1 MSGEMSETIFVV
13 NQIGSGC
20 YGFPSEPQI
29 DKYGNWC
36 GYGWFRLSESYMPPP
51 GECWEYRLTRK
62 GDIDTD
68 GDPIGWKI
76 VGIGKD
82 GSVLCEKGNGQ
93 RRRYSFGDVAKEQP
107 SGEAWERL
115 LNVVADYVR
124 NVGIVGPRGER
135 IKEAWK
141 AYEAAQSAEPQRPK
155 IVCLCG
161 STRFA
166 KEFADANERE
176 TLAGNIVLSVGCFRR
191 TAPDGQREPM
201 EESVKA
207 ALDVL
212 HKRKIDLADEV
223 LVLNVGGYIGD
234 STRSE
239 IEHARKTGKRV
250 RYLEPGR
257 TPTNDPPLPASTDE
271 PPESQIAIQQGMIER
286 LTKERDEALR
296 ELANERSISD
306 QVIDER
312 NATIAELRSELD
324 ETRTE
329 RHAYKSRLREFCQR
343 LVDMVGAE
351 GPEDVQGMLDKVN
364 AEINRLKQSIDSL
377 SANLADKEGFLNS
390 AGDEIEVLTKE
401 RDEARSELRSLSTI
415 SGQTIA
421 ELRAKLERPEMPECV
436 REFVDAVLLE
446 VPGLFAQ
453 KIAAVRDHYA
463 PPLKFEVGGV
473 YISSDE
479 RSEWELL
486 KIARNGTM
494 LFWGTTSEAVMRTDE
509 SGVSNIGGIKIVKR
523 VR

>member
-1 MSGEMSETIFVV
+1 MSETIWRATD
-13 NQIGSGC
+13 
-20 YGFPSEPQI
+20 I
-29 DKYGNWC
+29 DGACFQFLRHKPEWNGKEFGL
-36 GYGWFRLSESYMPPP
+36 GYGDGASAYTGNDKPPP
-51 GECWEYRLTRK
+51 GECWEYPLMRK
-62 GDIDTD
+62 G
-68 GDPIGWKI
+68 
-76 VGIGKD
+76 
-82 GSVLCEKGNGQ
+82 
-93 RRRYSFGDVAKEQP
+93 EQP

-115 LNVVADYVR
+115 VAACREYRDLMKNDKWYLHPYIAK
-124 NVGIVGPRGER
+124 IVAAFE
-135 IKEAWK
+135 

-286 LTKERDEALR
+286 LTKERDEA
-296 ELANERSISD
+296 
-306 QVIDER
+306 
-312 NATIAELRSELD
+312 
-324 ETRTE
+324 
-329 RHAYKSRLREFCQR
+329 
-343 LVDMVGAE
+343 
-351 GPEDVQGMLDKVN
+351 
-364 AEINRLKQSIDSL
+364 
-377 SANLADKEGFLNS
+377 
-390 AGDEIEVLTKE
+390 
-401 RDEARSELRSLSTI
+401 RSELRSLSTI

-421 ELRAKLERPEMPECV
+421 ELRAKLERPEMPEVV
-436 REFVDAVLLE
+436 RSLIGDIIRE
-446 VPGLFAQ
+446 VPGRFSQA
-453 KIAAVRDHYA
+453 IAAVEAHYD
-463 PPLKFEVGGV
+463 PPFKVDKPGWYLA
-473 YISSDE
+473 SDGK
-479 RSEWELL
+479 EWRVAE
-486 KIARNGTM
+486 IDGDTAWGRNGFVWYGFST
-494 LFWGTTSEAVMRTDE
+494 
-509 SGVSNIGGIKIVKR
+509 KR
-523 VR
+523 VASSLLQLTKYLRPLEG

>member
-1 MSGEMSETIFVV
+1 MSETIFLAQ
-13 NQIGSGC
+13 NANGACLELRGTPAPK
-20 YGFPSEPQI
+20 YAGGFWLGE
-29 DKYGNWC
+29 
-36 GYGWFRLSESYMPPP
+36 RLDINYYPPP
-51 GECWEYRLTRK
+51 GECWEYTLTRK

-93 RRRYSFGDVAKEQP
+93 RRRYSFADGAKEQP
-107 SGEAWERL
+107 TGEAWEKL
-115 LNVVADYVR
+115 LNVVADYSR
-124 NVGIVGPRGER
+124 NVGLVGPHGEKV
-135 IKEAWK
+135 KEAWK
-141 AYEAAQSAEPQRPK
+141 AYEAAQSAEPSDRQA
-155 IVCLCG
+155 
-161 STRFA
+161 T
-166 KEFADANERE
+166 
-176 TLAGNIVLSVGCFRR
+176 
-191 TAPDGQREPM
+191 
-201 EESVKA
+201 
-207 ALDVL
+207 
-212 HKRKIDLADEV
+212 
-223 LVLNVGGYIGD
+223 
-234 STRSE
+234 
-239 IEHARKTGKRV
+239 
-250 RYLEPGR
+250 
-257 TPTNDPPLPASTDE
+257 
-271 PPESQIAIQQGMIER
+271 IER
-286 LTKERDEALR
+286 LAKERDEA
-296 ELANERSISD
+296 
-306 QVIDER
+306 
-312 NATIAELRSELD
+312 
-324 ETRTE
+324 RTE

-364 AEINRLKQSIDSL
+364 AELHRLKQNIDSM

-390 AGDEIEVLTKE
+390 AGDEIERLTKE
-401 RDEARSELRSLSTI
+401 RDEAVTELRD
-415 SGQTIA
+415 
-421 ELRAKLERPEMPECV
+421 KLERPEMPECV
-436 REFVDAVLLE
+436 RELLDAVCLE

>member
-1 MSGEMSETIFVV
+1 MSENEMIWRATDAD
-13 NQIGSGC
+13 GRC
-20 YGFPSEPQI
+20 WLYGEKPDWSEHQFYSQ
-29 DKYGNWC
+29 DGRVLEYYGT
-36 GYGWFRLSESYMPPP
+36 EKPPP
-51 GECWEYRLTRK
+51 GECWEIVQMRK

-68 GDPIGWKI
+68 GEPIGWKI

-82 GSVLCEKGNGQ
+82 GSVLCEKDNGQ
-93 RRRYSFGDVAKEQP
+93 RRRYSFGDGAKDQP
-107 SGEAWERL
+107 TGEAWERL
-115 LNVVADYVR
+115 INAVADYSR
-124 NVGIVGPRGER
+124 NVGIVGPRGET

-286 LTKERDEALR
+286 LTKERDEA
-296 ELANERSISD
+296 
-306 QVIDER
+306 V
-312 NATIAELRSELD
+312 TELRD
-324 ETRTE
+324 
-329 RHAYKSRLREFCQR
+329 
-343 LVDMVGAE
+343 
-351 GPEDVQGMLDKVN
+351 
-364 AEINRLKQSIDSL
+364 
-377 SANLADKEGFLNS
+377 
-390 AGDEIEVLTKE
+390 
-401 RDEARSELRSLSTI
+401 
-415 SGQTIA
+415 
-421 ELRAKLERPEMPECV
+421 KLERPEMPEAV
-436 REFVDAVLLE
+436 RSLIGDLLRE
-446 VPGLFAQ
+446 VPGRFNQA
-453 KIAAVRDHYA
+453 IAAVEAHYA
-463 PPLKFEVGGV
+463 PPFRIQGPGVYSAKLGKDKELVIRLFHHRQDGWLGYFDGTGAVWLFDDSGRAGGV
-473 YISSDE
+473 QLTKYLRPLE
-479 RSEWELL
+479 
-486 KIARNGTM
+486 G
-494 LFWGTTSEAVMRTDE
+494 
-509 SGVSNIGGIKIVKR
+509 
-523 VR
+523 